1 MIIRFRFL
9 VLTVCMLGAAS
20 QVFLNFKPAVA
31 ATQTI
36 PTAPS
41 FKPEAALNS
50 ATAEVVNDKTPV
62 KATAAGWVK
71 LANGQTA
78 AVVRFEIANGWH
90 MYWENPGESGAPPLA
105 QLRAKDGWT
114 LSEPIFPRPSI
125 LKTVDDTE
133 FIYDTSW
140 EWLLPIQGPAGVT
153 APACSLD
160 LSWMTC
166 KDHCE
171 IGRAHLEFAAA
182 TGEIPAAGD
191 VRLGRSFPTVG
202 ATATFNS
209 KDQTITISGSTS
221 SAASKS
227 MATTTAQFIPDVMPG
242 ASLKSAGPF
251 QAALSEGKISLNIPI
266 EIQPHNALGKPIV
279 FKGLLLFGQSNSD
292 RCEMIRLPLNIKA
305 SQP

>member
-1 MIIRFRFL
+1 MIMRFRFL
-9 VLTVCMLGAAS
+9 LLTVCMLGAAS
-20 QVFLNFKPAVA
+20 QVFFNFKPAVA
-31 ATQTI
+31 ATQLI

-41 FKPEAALNS
+41 FKPAGALNS
-50 ATAEVVNDKTPV
+50 ANAEVVNDKNPV

-90 MYWENPGESGAPPLA
+90 MYWKNPGESGAPPLA

-125 LKTVDDTE
+125 IKTVDDTE

-140 EWLLPIQGPAGVT
+140 EWLLPIQGSAGAT
-153 APACSLD
+153 APACSFD

-171 IGRAHLEFAAA
+171 IGRARVEFAAA

-191 VRLGRSFPTVG
+191 ARLGRSLPTTG

-209 KDQTITISGSTS
+209 KDQTIAISGSTS

-227 MATTTAQFIPDVMPG
+227 IAVTTAQFIPDVMPG
-242 ASLKSAGPF
+242 VSLKSAGPF
-251 QAALSEGKISLNIPI
+251 QAAVSEGKISLNIPI

-279 FKGLLLFGQSNSD
+279 FKGLLLYGQSNND
-292 RCEMIRLPLNIKA
+292 RCEIIHLPLDSQV

>member
-1 MIIRFRFL
+1 
-9 VLTVCMLGAAS
+9 MLGAAW
-20 QVFLNFKPAVA
+20 QVFFNFKPAVA

-41 FKPEAALNS
+41 FKPAGANNS
-50 ATAEVVNDKTPV
+50 VIAGAQEKTPV

-71 LANGQTA
+71 LASGQTA
-78 AVVRFEIANGWH
+78 AVVRFEIENGWH
-90 MYWENPGESGAPPLA
+90 MYWKNPGESGAPPLA
-105 QLRAKDGWT
+105 QLRANDGWT

-140 EWLLPIQGPAGVT
+140 EWLLPINGPADAT
-153 APACSLD
+153 APACSFD

-182 TGEIPAAGD
+182 TAEIPAAGD
-191 VRLGRSFPTVG
+191 ARLGRSLPTTG

-209 KDQTITISGSTS
+209 KDQIITISGSTS
-221 SAASKS
+221 SAAAKS
-227 MATTTAQFIPDVMPG
+227 SSATTARFIPDVMPG
-242 ASLKSAGPF
+242 ASLKSTGPF
-251 QAALSEGKISLNIPI
+251 QAAVSDGKISLNISI
-266 EIQPHNALGKPIV
+266 KLQPQNALGKPLV
-279 FKGLLLFGQSNSD
+279 FKGLLLYGQSNSD
-292 RCEMIRLPLNIKA
+292 RCEIINLPLNIQV